1 MTRQR
6 PLPYGDPAHQAAHQF
21 LVEEAALLDAA
32 DYAGW
37 LDLLCADI
45 RYLMPVR
52 VTTARGAG
60 FDTLADMGHFDE
72 DMYALRK
79 RVQRLA
85 TDHAWT
91 EDPPSRTRHFVTNV
105 RTFPNS
111 AFEDSG
117 AEFLV
122 ESAVLLFRSRGRA
135 AAGPAGDPGRRGGAA
150 HPEPGGVPV
159 SGEDSPIHLANEFT
173 EVVVERVRT
182 RNGARLRISVP
193 SSGHQIMLCP
203 LELEALAWQDHEF
216 FAALLRTPHGPED

>member
-1 MTRQR
+1 VTAGQLLR
-6 PLPYGDPAHQAAHQF
+6 YSDPAHQDAHQF

-37 LDLLCADI
+37 LNLLCEDI

-60 FDTLADMGHFDE
+60 FDSLADMGHFDE

-105 RTFPNS
+105 RTFRHQ
-111 AFEDSG
+111 A
-117 AEFLV
+117 AELQV
-122 ESAVLLFRSRGRA
+122 ESAVLLFRSRGDTREPSLIS
-135 AAGPAGDPGRRGGAA
+135 AG
-150 HPEPGGVPV
+150 
-159 SGEDSPIHLANEFT
+159 
-173 EVVVERVRT
+173 RT
-182 RNGARLRISVP
+182 
-193 SSGHQIMLCP
+193 
-203 LELEALAWQDHEF
+203 D
-216 FAALLRTPHGPED
+216 LLRETGDGLRLARREIKVDESVLRTQNLAVFL

>member
-1 MTRQR
+1 MTTGK

-32 DYAGW
+32 DYSGW
-37 LDLLCADI
+37 LDLLCEDI

-60 FDTLADMGHFDE
+60 PGPQPGMGHFDE

-105 RTFPNS
+105 RTFLAGPG
-111 AFEDSG
+111 EL
-117 AEFLV
+117 EV
-122 ESAVLLFRSRGRA
+122 ESALLLFRSRGDTREADLISAGRA
-135 AAGPAGDPGRRGGAA
+135 D
-150 HPEPGGVPV
+150 
-159 SGEDSPIHLANEFT
+159 
-173 EVVVERVRT
+173 
-182 RNGARLRISVP
+182 
-193 SSGHQIMLCP
+193 
-203 LELEALAWQDHEF
+203 
-216 FAALLRTPHGPED
+216 LLRQTDDGLKLIRREITVDEAVLRTQNLAVFL

>member
-1 MTRQR
+1 MTAGR
-6 PLPYGDPAHQAAHQF
+6 PLPYGDPAHLAAHQF

-37 LDLLCADI
+37 LDLLCEDI

-60 FDTLADMGHFDE
+60 PGPLAGMGHFDE

-105 RTFPNS
+105 RTFRAAAVELHVQS
-111 AFEDSG
+111 A
-117 AEFLV
+117 L
-122 ESAVLLFRSRGRA
+122 LLFRSRGDTREADLLSAGRA
-135 AAGPAGDPGRRGGAA
+135 D
-150 HPEPGGVPV
+150 
-159 SGEDSPIHLANEFT
+159 
-173 EVVVERVRT
+173 
-182 RNGARLRISVP
+182 
-193 SSGHQIMLCP
+193 
-203 LELEALAWQDHEF
+203 
-216 FAALLRTPHGPED
+216 LLRETADGLRLARREITVDESVLRTQNLAVFL

>member
-1 MTRQR
+1 MSTDRGKTGRR
-6 PLPYGDPAHQAAHQF
+6 PLPYTDPAHQAAHQF

-105 RTFPNS
+105 RTFRGS
-111 AFEDSG
+111 AFPDG
-117 AEFLV
+117 GVEFVV
-122 ESAVLLFRSRGRA
+122 ESAVLLFRSRGDTREA
-135 AAGPAGDPGRRGGAA
+135 DLVSAGRTDLLRETAAGLRLARR
-150 HPEPGGVPV
+150 EILV
-159 SGEDSPIHLANEFT
+159 D
-173 EVVVERVRT
+173 
-182 RNGARLRISVP
+182 
-193 SSGHQIMLCP
+193 
-203 LELEALAWQDHEF
+203 EAV
-216 FAALLRTPHGPED
+216 LRTQNLAVFL

>member
-1 MTRQR
+1 VTAGR
-6 PLPYGDPAHQAAHQF
+6 PLPYGDPAHLAAHQF

-37 LDLLCADI
+37 LDLLCEDV

-60 FDTLADMGHFDE
+60 FDTLAGMGHFDE

-105 RTFPNS
+105 RTFLAAAGELRVQS
-111 AFEDSG
+111 A
-117 AEFLV
+117 L
-122 ESAVLLFRSRGRA
+122 LLFRSRGDTREADLLSAGRA
-135 AAGPAGDPGRRGGAA
+135 D
-150 HPEPGGVPV
+150 
-159 SGEDSPIHLANEFT
+159 
-173 EVVVERVRT
+173 
-182 RNGARLRISVP
+182 
-193 SSGHQIMLCP
+193 
-203 LELEALAWQDHEF
+203 
-216 FAALLRTPHGPED
+216 LLRETPDGLKLARREITVDESVLRTQNLAVFL

>member
-1 MTRQR
+1 MTGK
-6 PLPYGDPAHQAAHQF
+6 PLPYSDPAHLAAHQF

-37 LDLLCADI
+37 LDLLCEDI

-85 TDHAWT
+85 TEHAWT
-91 EDPPSRTRHFVTNV
+91 EDPPSRTRHFITNI
-105 RTFPNS
+105 RTFPNG
-111 AFEDSG
+111 G

-122 ESAVLLFRSRGRA
+122 ESALLLFRSRGDTREA
-135 AAGPAGDPGRRGGAA
+135 DLVSAGRTDVLRETDAGLR
-150 HPEPGGVPV
+150 
-159 SGEDSPIHLANEFT
+159 LASREIL
-173 EVVVERVRT
+173 VD
-182 RNGARLRISVP
+182 
-193 SSGHQIMLCP
+193 
-203 LELEALAWQDHEF
+203 EAV
-216 FAALLRTPHGPED
+216 LRTQNLAVFL